1 MSLPAS
7 LAIAVLASLAAG
19 CASRSTPRVERGGAS
34 DAAPTGTLRVEVIA
48 PDSAAALFGPE
59 TSLRAALFTDSREWP
74 SGTPDFRVRSTFI
87 DGRGTAFFEA
97 IPTGRYAIIAF
108 VDLDGDG
115 ELDRGAFGVPIEP
128 IAYGNDAKPRFGPPA
143 FEACLVEVGPAPHA
157 IELVL
162 RVD

>member
-7 LAIAVLASLAAG
+7 LAITVLASLAAG

-34 DAAPTGTLRVEVIA
+34 DAVPTGTLLVDVIA

-87 DGRGTAFFEA
+87 DGRGTALFEGV
-97 IPTGRYAIIAF
+97 PHGRYAIVAF

-115 ELDRGAFGVPIEP
+115 ELDRGAFGLPIEP
-128 IAYGNDAKPRFGPPA
+128 IAYGNDAKPRLGPPP
-143 FEACLVEVGPAPHA
+143 FDACAVEVAGER
-157 IELVL
+157 IEVVLMLV
-162 RVD
+162 VE